1 MESIIHNSNNLSIQ
15 KVTPD
20 DVIALRDISIQTFLE
35 TYGWYNTKEN
45 LALYFSNDLS
55 EETLK
60 GQIDSIETDYFFVL
74 KNDHPIGFIKIGLK
88 NNPAQKSNGKEL
100 EIERIYILNEFQ
112 GFGAGKFLLEFTES
126 IAQTKGITQI
136 WLGVWVKNLKAQ
148 DFYFRNGF
156 TQIGEHDFWLGKD
169 QQRDLILVKS
179 IE

>member
-1 MESIIHNSNNLSIQ
+1 LESKIHNPNFLSIR

-20 DVIALRDISIQTFLE
+20 DVIVLRNISIQTFLE
-35 TYGWYNTKEN
+35 TYGWYNTEEN

-55 EETLK
+55 EETFE

-74 KNDHPIGFIKIGLK
+74 KDDVPIGFIKIGLK
-88 NNPAQKSNGKEL
+88 NNPAQKSNDREL

-112 GFGAGKFLLEFTES
+112 GFGAGKFLLEYSES
-126 IAQTKGITQI
+126 IAKRKGITQI
-136 WLGVWVKNLKAQ
+136 WLGVWEKNLKAQ
-148 DFYFRNGF
+148 EFYFRMGF

-169 QQRDLILVKS
+169 QQRDFILVKS